1 MDLTPRLLTEVEFR
15 EEWRGYSRRDVDDF
29 LERVAAAVGEL
40 QERLRE
46 ANERATAAERRLLE
60 RSADDDEIRR
70 TLVLAQR
77 TAVTAVEEARA
88 EAERVVADADQ
99 RAREQ
104 LAEAEA
110 RLAQVEAEVA
120 ERTRRELGE
129 LSDQRATLQRDVEA
143 LQAFVAEHKGRL
155 RAELQR
161 QLADLDAPVPSLDVP
176 EPPEL
181 SGLEVQL
188 PEAPAPIHVPVP
200 EPAAAAYDPPAPR
213 APTEEE
219 VAQAREDLVEA
230 LRRAGVDD
238 LLAVGSA
245 QPEPEPEPEPV
256 AEPEP
261 AVEDPTAEA
270 EDAPEL
276 TWAPE
281 PEPVEEAPPAP
292 QLYDAADESGEIALP
307 ASGDATSLYD
317 VLADEED
324 DEVVAGEW
332 EPYEPAAAGSGE
344 DDPFLAEL
352 RRAVTDDEPLGPR
365 DTELFG
371 SEPDEEAVPS
381 RRFGL
386 RRGR

>member
-40 QERLRE
+40 QERVRE
-46 ANERATAAERRLLE
+46 ANERTAAAERRLLE

-70 TLVLAQR
+70 TLLLAQR

-120 ERTRRELGE
+120 ERTRRELGA
-129 LSDQRATLQRDVEA
+129 LSDQRATLQRDVDA

-188 PEAPAPIHVPVP
+188 PETPAPVVVPVP
-200 EPAAAAYDPPAPR
+200 EPAAAAEPAAPR
-213 APTEEE
+213 LPTEEE

-238 LLAVGSA
+238 LLAAGA
-245 QPEPEPEPEPV
+245 THEPV
-256 AEPEP
+256 L
-261 AVEDPTAEA
+261 EDPTAEA

-281 PEPVEEAPPAP
+281 PDAVDESPAAP
-292 QLYDAADESGEIALP
+292 QLYDAAADESGEIPLP
-307 ASGDATSLYD
+307 VGEPTSLYD
-317 VLADEED
+317 VLADEAD
-324 DEVVAGEW
+324 DDAAASW
-332 EPYEPAAAGSGE
+332 EPSEPAGATPPTAADE
-344 DDPFLAEL
+344 DDDPFLAEL

-365 DTELFG
+365 DAELFG
-371 SEPDEEAVPS
+371 AAPDEEAVPA